1 MSVQVD
7 TEEKFDQEF
16 NVDELTKTI
25 LDNIKN
31 DVKNKYGNKKRHKQ
45 W

>member
-1 MSVQVD
+1 MSAQVD

-16 NVDELTKTI
+16 NVDELTKNI
-25 LDNIKN
+25 VDNIKS
-31 DVKNKYGNKKRHKQ
+31 DVKTKYGNKKRHKQ

>member
-1 MSVQVD
+1 MSAQVD